1 MPKSFA
7 RVSAVPKTQRTSL
20 KVVETTSNQVINL
33 NQVDLNDRENWLR
46 ALEICKSSDSVS
58 LETILS
64 EIQQYQGQIDQ
75 ALRTA
80 EAQSTIYAYA
90 IGTRLDTI
98 EARQLFINQG
108 YENLTS
114 FIKAGEVK
122 RPNGESITTRQ
133 VWAYRSVTRGLNQ
146 FLSVAEAI
154 RDGDELTTDV
164 KDYLEQLG
172 QQINQDIV
180 ESFLHSYTETITNV
194 LELGVS
200 KLEQV
205 CRLPQPI
212 AVSGLLTGKIQLQD
226 NVVEMGNIS
235 FSELRKAISTHENN
249 RKKTSSRKKVI
260 DPDKI
265 IASLNDTFDELQG
278 VELNSAQ
285 IRKLKTL
292 SKRINRIIEKE

>member
-1 MPKSFA
+1 MPKSFE
-7 RVSAVPKTQRTSL
+7 RVAAVPKKKAGTKLQLISRN
-20 KVVETTSNQVINL
+20 ENVINL

-46 ALEICKSSDSVS
+46 ALEICKANDSGS

-64 EIQQYQGQIDQ
+64 EIEQYQGQIDQ

-98 EARQLFINQG
+98 EEKQLFINQG
-108 YENLTS
+108 YENLTN

-154 RDGDELTTDV
+154 RDGQELTGDV
-164 KDYLEQLG
+164 QDYLEQLG
-172 QQINQDIV
+172 EQINQNII
-180 ESFLHSYTETITNV
+180 ESFLHSYAETITGV

-205 CRLPQPI
+205 YRLPQPV
-212 AVSGLLTGKIQLQD
+212 AVSGLLAGKIQLEND
-226 NVVEMGNIS
+226 VVEVGNVS
-235 FSELRKAISTHENN
+235 FSELRKAISTHESK
-249 RKKTSSRKKVI
+249 RKKTLVKKKII
-260 DPDKI
+260 DPNI
-265 IASLNDTFDELQG
+265 LINSITIALEELKTSK
-278 VELNSAQ
+278 LNSAQ
-285 IRKLKTL
+285 KRKLRSLGK
-292 SKRINRIIEKE
+292 KINKLVE